1 MPEIPSRKPESEM
14 NVASEMKHSMMVL
27 AGPRLPSDTRE
38 SMLARAARRAG
49 ISFRQAKTFF
59 YGEANDPRASVV
71 ERVRA
76 AIDKA
81 NAGQEAKARAEYEH
95 VREQI
100 ALLEQRLAA
109 LAADRHGSVPPVRL
123 AGIVADGDL
132 DSPVGQARRNGHL
145 PRLPETGAQ

>member
-49 ISFRQAKTFF
+49 ISFRQAKSFF

-76 AIDKA
+76 AIEKA
-81 NAGQEAKARAEYEH
+81 NAGQEAKARAEYDDI
-95 VREQI
+95 REQI
-100 ALLEQRLAA
+100 AALEQRLAA
-109 LAADRHGSVPPVRL
+109 LGADAGCPGPAAGQPGLLRNRALDRPVDRHV
-123 AGIVADGDL
+123 
-132 DSPVGQARRNGHL
+132 
-145 PRLPETGAQ
+145 

>member
-1 MPEIPSRKPESEM
+1 MPEIPSRKLESEM
-14 NVASEMKHSMMVL
+14 NVASEMKRSMMVL

-59 YGEANDPRASVV
+59 YGESTDPRASVV

-81 NAGQEAKARAEYEH
+81 NAGQEAKARAEFEH
-95 VREQI
+95 VRDQI

-109 LAADRHGSVPPVRL
+109 LAADMDREDAAVGL
-123 AGIVADGDL
+123 ARFVADGPL
-132 DSPVGQARRNGHL
+132 DRTVGEARRSGQVPQL
-145 PRLPETGAQ
+145 PRSGA

>member
-76 AIDKA
+76 AIEKA
-81 NAGQEAKARAEYEH
+81 NAGQEAKARAEYDDI
-95 VREQI
+95 REQI
-100 ALLEQRLAA
+100 AVLEQRLAA
-109 LAADRHGSVPPVRL
+109 LGSDVGGARAAGDQPGLVRNRALDRAMDNHV
-123 AGIVADGDL
+123 
-132 DSPVGQARRNGHL
+132 
-145 PRLPETGAQ
+145 